1 MSRDAGSSSPVSQTK
16 TERAAL
22 ALARIPYAVQMG
34 ACLHEGADRDAIVL
48 RLPFVKRLVG
58 NVHLSS
64 FHGGVIGSFLQI
76 TALSTVFGELG
87 AQRPPRLIDFSI
99 DYLKHAGPQDLFAR
113 CDSQR
118 VGRRVAAVSVC
129 CWQSDASAPVAVA
142 RAHLHVGATGFKQ

>member
-1 MSRDAGSSSPVSQTK
+1 MSHDAKV
-16 TERAAL
+16 ERATL
-22 ALARIPYAVQMG
+22 ALARIPYAVQLG
-34 ACLHEGADRDAIVL
+34 ACLHEGADRNTIVL

-76 TALSTVFGELG
+76 TALGAAFAELG
-87 AQRPPRLIDFSI
+87 EQRPPRFIDFSI

-113 CDSQR
+113 CSFQR

-129 CWQSDASAPVAVA
+129 CWQTDESAPVAVA
-142 RAHLHVGATGFKQ
+142 RAHLHVGAAGRE